1 MRLARVI
8 LVGVMVCCFF
18 QLALGQK
25 AKKRKLP
32 ASTYKTTAKIFL
44 KDEYRMYDSAIVK
57 LKEGISF
64 YPDDAELHF
73 LLGKVYYHRNMPKEM
88 GEEFTRAESL
98 KIKSKFGEEIQQMRT
113 EKWSEVYN
121 QAVNAFNEQDFDLAL
136 EKFAACA
143 AIDPQD
149 YRGFMQAGYAHS
161 LKGEN
166 QKALSY
172 LEQALKLAPDSLDV
186 LQIYAFALHN
196 GGDIKEALKLY
207 LKILEKN
214 PGDLNT
220 LNNIVSIYGA
230 LEDLDNALLYSQ
242 KLLAV
247 DSTFEDAYFNIGTIY
262 LQQIQKIDFCLDS
275 LKDSTGAYRTDQES
289 KVRKE
294 ELEKNRGQ
302 LLSNSES
309 MLVKAVAFDTLDL
322 EARLLLSQVYLQQ
335 ENLDPALDVLE
346 FLIQRDSTNC
356 EALAHLAGIYAKKG
370 IGDKAKE
377 TWQKAQDCLKAEE

>member
-1 MRLARVI
+1 MRLTRI
-8 LVGVMVCCFF
+8 FLVGFLVCCLF

-73 LLGKVYYHRNMPKEM
+73 LLGKVYYTSNMPREM
-88 GEEFTRAESL
+88 GEQFTLAESL
-98 KIKSKFGEEIQQMRT
+98 KIKSKFREEIEQMRT

-136 EKFAACA
+136 EKFVICA
-143 AIDPQD
+143 ILDPQD

-166 QKALSY
+166 DEAMSY
-172 LEQALKLAPDSLDV
+172 LEKAIKLAPDSLDI

-196 GGDIKEALKLY
+196 AGDIKEALELY
-207 LKILEKN
+207 LRILEKN
-214 PGDLNT
+214 PEDLNT
-220 LNNIVSIYGA
+220 LNNIVSIYGV
-230 LEDLDNALLYSQ
+230 LEDLENALLYSE
-242 KLLAV
+242 KLLVV

-262 LQQIQKIDFCLDS
+262 LQQIQAIDFCLDS
-275 LKDSTGAYRTDQES
+275 LKDTTGVYRTDQQS
-289 KVRKE
+289 KVRRE
-294 ELEKNRGQ
+294 DLQKNRRE
-302 LLSNSES
+302 LLAKAES
-309 MLVKAVAFDTLDL
+309 KLVKAVAFDTLDL
-322 EARLLLSQVYLQQ
+322 EARLLLAQVYLQQ
-335 ENLDPALDVLE
+335 DKLDPASEVLE
-346 FLIQRDSTNC
+346 FLIQRDSTDC
-356 EALAHLAGIYAKKG
+356 EALAQLAGVYAKKG
-370 IGDKAKE
+370 IGDKAKD
-377 TWQKAQDCLKAEE
+377 TWQKAQDCLKEEE